1 MVRLEDVR
9 DNGCEL
15 ISQRTSSAVTYS
27 RVRTLLQAY
36 ARILLLCKIV
46 TIIKELII
54 VSKVELN
61 VVLLLSKKLAC
72 TAKVSPT
79 SASK

>member
-15 ISQRTSSAVTYS
+15 ISQRTPTAVTYS

-36 ARILLLCKIV
+36 ARILLLCEIV

-61 VVLLLSKKLAC
+61 VVLLLSEKLAR
-72 TAKVSPT
+72 TTKVSST
-79 SASK
+79 STST